1 MKLRNII
8 LMTASVAMTAC
19 SKQAVPTAIP
29 EDAKIEQQ
37 VEELLSKMDLDAKI
51 GQMTELAIDVLGE
64 TINGEFQLDEAKL
77 HKAIAE
83 YKVGSFLND
92 QNHGTTYTLGGT
104 LFPQNIN
111 MGAAF
116 NPDLTYEAARV
127 TAYETRASNC
137 PWTYSPT
144 VDMARDPRWPRVW
157 ENYGED

>member
-83 YKVGSFLND
+83 YKVGSFLNAPG
-92 QNHGTTYTLGGT
+92 QMPRG
-104 LFPQNIN
+104 LFAELP
-111 MGAAF
+111 
-116 NPDLTYEAARV
+116 ARV
-127 TAYETRASNC
+127 LPPRDQRTDGDCAEHGRKPYLPCPEATAGKIVEIGADSAAVFHFFTK
-137 PWTYSPT
+137 
-144 VDMARDPRWPRVW
+144 
-157 ENYGED
+157 